1 MTNILIAIV
10 VILLIAAL
18 VQVLRVSELLSE
30 IKNKDVNEVTDEDN
44 NTQGILFLIV
54 GFGFLIFVIWQM
66 VAWNHLLLPPASS
79 VHGAEI
85 DSLMKSSMGLILI
98 AFFVLSPILF
108 IFLYK
113 YRGKKSNKAY
123 FFSHNNKLEVIWTVV
138 PTIILTV
145 FIIFGLKTWDKA
157 MNVEVSASTKI
168 IEIYGQGLGK
178 WGWTARYAGNDNT
191 LGEANYKLVKGKNT
205 LGVDMLDVNS
215 ADDKMAREVHLVVD
229 KPVLLK
235 FRSQDVI
242 HSAFLPHF
250 RVQMNCVPG
259 MVTQFGFTPTKTT
272 EEMRKDSKVIKQMKE
287 INSIRLAKGQ
297 SQEEF
302 EYILLCNK
310 ICGEGHYNMQM
321 KFIVETQE
329 EYNVWYASQ
338 ENLENRLLTQN

>member
-10 VILLIAAL
+10 VLLLIATL
-18 VQVLRVSELLSE
+18 VQILRVSELLSE

-66 VAWNHLLLPPASS
+66 VTWDHLLLPPASS
-79 VHGAEI
+79 VHGTQI
-85 DSLMKSSMGLILI
+85 DFLMKMSMGLILVV
-98 AFFVLSPILF
+98 FFIVSPILF
-108 IFLYK
+108 YFIYK

-123 FFSHNNKLEVIWTVV
+123 FFSHHNKLEVIWTVV
-138 PTIILTV
+138 PTIILTG
-145 FIIFGLKTWDKA
+145 FIIFGLKTWDSA
-157 MNVEVSASTKI
+157 MNIEVSESTTIVEV
-168 IEIYGQGLGK
+168 YGKQFN
-178 WGWTARYAGNDNT
+178 WTARYSGLDNN
-191 LGEANYKLVKGKNT
+191 LGQANYKLVKGRNT

-215 ADDKMAREVHLVVD
+215 ADDKITSEVHLVIN

-259 MVTQFGFTPTKTT
+259 MTTQFGFTPTKTT
-272 EEMRKDSKVIKQMKE
+272 EQMRADPKVIKQMKA
-287 INSIRLAKGQ
+287 INRIRLANG
-297 SQEEF
+297 EGEVEF

-310 ICGEGHYNMQM
+310 ICGSAHYNMQM

-329 EYNVWYASQ
+329 EYDVWYASQ
-338 ENLENRLLTQN
+338 ENLKNKLLTQK